1 MIDRLPRS
9 ASVVALRDS
18 VLRFAS
24 REAVREKR
32 ECASQTY
39 QALVAILAS
48 RLRQA
53 DEALAAST
61 FLTAKA
67 RVALAL
73 LELAKLA
80 GNPAGPRC
88 IVLDE
93 KISNGDLAATAGVAR
108 ENVSRVL
115 SEWRRR
121 NLVVTD
127 VSPRYRLNDIAALKS
142 EIDLDV

>member
-24 REAVREKR
+24 REAFEKNVN
-32 ECASQTY
+32 AHPKTY

-61 FLTAKA
+61 FLT
-67 RVALAL
+67 
-73 LELAKLA
+73 
-80 GNPAGPRC
+80 P
-88 IVLDE
+88 
-93 KISNGDLAATAGVAR
+93 
-108 ENVSRVL
+108 
-115 SEWRRR
+115 
-121 NLVVTD
+121 
-127 VSPRYRLNDIAALKS
+127 
-142 EIDLDV
+142 